1 MGSHK
6 RGSGE
11 RAVGDLTPPMSLQGI
26 AQTMR
31 NRGQV
36 FISTILCLLAFV
48 NPADG
53 FFHKKKATATVNE
66 GYFKKLGIE
75 KPEKVIRAPDFVLE
89 DLSGRRLSFKD
100 LRGKVVFLN
109 FWATWCIP
117 CREEMP
123 MMEKLHREFKQQGLE
138 VVAVNIKENKKAVR
152 KFVDELG
159 LTFTVLLDKDG
170 KVSEE
175 YGAWAIPLSYFINRK
190 GEFVGKVEGDRKWDS
205 QEARDF
211 FRELLQ
217 EKQ

>member
-1 MGSHK
+1 
-6 RGSGE
+6 
-11 RAVGDLTPPMSLQGI
+11 
-26 AQTMR
+26 MR
-31 NRGQV
+31 NHRQI

-48 NPADG
+48 KPADS

-75 KPEKVIRAPDFVLE
+75 KPEKVIRAPDFSLE
-89 DLSGRRLSFKD
+89 DLSGKRLSLKD
-100 LRGKVVFLN
+100 LKRKVVFLN

-138 VVAVNIKENKKAVR
+138 VVAINIKENKKAIR
-152 KFVDELG
+152 KFVDDLG
-159 LTFTVLLDKDG
+159 LTFTVLLDRDG

-205 QEARDF
+205 QEARAF
-211 FRELLQ
+211 FRELLR
-217 EKQ
+217 ENN